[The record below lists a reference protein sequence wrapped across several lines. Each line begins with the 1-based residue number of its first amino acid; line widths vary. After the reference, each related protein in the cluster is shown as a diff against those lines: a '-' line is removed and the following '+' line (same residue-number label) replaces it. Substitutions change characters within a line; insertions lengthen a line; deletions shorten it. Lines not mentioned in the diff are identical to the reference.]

1 MFQAVNE
8 GGVNRQDFVEVDAIL
23 CLKCGYLSKIF
34 LGWTIK
40 TNQSN
45 IPSIKWQST
54 DILLSYSTVGNPHV
68 GVWCHAI
75 DFYMITANGIVRGI
89 DESSSDAEFK
99 ENSSQK
105 VIICSLWL
113 L

>member
-1 MFQAVNE
+1 
-8 GGVNRQDFVEVDAIL
+8 
-23 CLKCGYLSKIF
+23 
-34 LGWTIK
+34 
-40 TNQSN
+40 
-45 IPSIKWQST
+45 
-54 DILLSYSTVGNPHV
+54 
-68 GVWCHAI
+68 
-75 DFYMITANGIVRGI
+75 MITANGIVRGI